1 LFHRQIDGRREVQ
14 RMKVSVWGIRQRP
27 YTTALRPKGVTVMG
41 AIAVVL
47 FAIAFFIHG
56 SGTATNVWF
65 DPTSLMYAGL
75 CCLALHLLGVG
86 TGWYSHRR

>member
-1 LFHRQIDGRREVQ
+1 
-14 RMKVSVWGIRQRP
+14 
-27 YTTALRPKGVTVMG
+27 MG
-41 AIAVVL
+41 AIAALL

-56 SGTATNVWF
+56 SGTSTNVWF

-86 TGWYSHRR
+86 TGWYSSRRR

>member
-1 LFHRQIDGRREVQ
+1 
-14 RMKVSVWGIRQRP
+14 
-27 YTTALRPKGVTVMG
+27 MG